1 MNLGES
7 IYQLRT
13 ARNMSQGDLADA
25 LDVSRQSVSKWENNM
40 AVPELDKLVKM
51 SELFGVSLDTLVHG
65 TASADG
71 TTDIPQA
78 PNKTKASA
86 ENPLPPRKIAGI
98 ILFCMAFLTELVC
111 TALGGMLEGLVF
123 ASPFLLCGIIC
134 FVFRR
139 NVGLW
144 CAWTV
149 FAIADVYLSLATG
162 ASRGLFSLP
171 MLFTHR
177 LQYSSPISIIVSAVL
192 VLWLLLLFVLTMI
205 RFRKLRLDAQRNRIL
220 LLSAGWLIWILIP
233 ILLHLLVPSSPAISA
248 GDGYRIFRT
257 LHVVNVLVNWIRIPL
272 FTTLCVRTLAVLR
285 TLRKPK

>member
-1 MNLGES
+1 
-7 IYQLRT
+7 
-13 ARNMSQGDLADA
+13 
-25 LDVSRQSVSKWENNM
+25 
-40 AVPELDKLVKM
+40 VPELDKLVKM

-65 TASADG
+65 TVPADSA
-71 TTDIPQA
+71 TDVPQA
-78 PNKTKASA
+78 PNKTKASV

-111 TALGGMLEGLVF
+111 TAMGGMLEGLVF

-149 FAIADVYLSLATG
+149 FVIADVYLSLAT
-162 ASRGLFSLP
+162 ASSRGLFSLP

-192 VLWLLLLFVLTMI
+192 VFLLLLLFTVTLI
-205 RFRKLRLDAQRNRIL
+205 RFRKLQLEPHRKRIL
-220 LLSAGWLIWILIP
+220 LLALGWLIWLLIP
-233 ILLHLLVPSSPAISA
+233 VLWQLFVPSSPAISA
-248 GDGYRIFRT
+248 EDGYKIFRV
-257 LHVVNVLVNWIRIPL
+257 LHVLNVLVDWIRIPL
-272 FTTLCVRTLAVLR
+272 FTTLCVRTLGVLR
-285 TLRKPK
+285 ACRCKKRNA

>member
-40 AVPELDKLVKM
+40 AVPELDKLMKM
-51 SELFGVSLDTLVHG
+51 SELFGVSLDELVHG
-65 TASADG
+65 YSFAERPADSPHLPNSSTA
-71 TTDIPQA
+71 
-78 PNKTKASA
+78 KAERS
-86 ENPLPPRKIAGI
+86 LPPRKIAGI

-111 TALGGMLEGLVF
+111 TAMGGMLEGLVF

-149 FAIADVYLSLATG
+149 FAIVDVYMSLATG

-177 LQYSSPISIIVSAVL
+177 LQYASPISIIVSAVL
-192 VLWLLLLFVLTMI
+192 VLWLLLLFVLTLI
-205 RFRKLRLDAQRNRIL
+205 RFRKLRLDAQRKRVIL
-220 LLSAGWLIWILIP
+220 LAAGWIVWAAIPLILQSFIP
-233 ILLHLLVPSSPAISA
+233 SADISTESA
-248 GDGYRIFRT
+248 YRAFRAF
-257 LHVVNVLVNWIRIPL
+257 HVLNVLVNWLRIPL
-272 FTTLCVRTLAVLR
+272 LTVLCIQTLAIFR
-285 TLRKPK
+285 TRRKPK

>member
-7 IYQLRT
+7 IYRLRT

-65 TASADG
+65 TGSDDDA
-71 TTDIPQA
+71 IFVPQM
-78 PNKTKASA
+78 PNTPRAAA

-149 FAIADVYLSLATG
+149 FAIADIYLSLATG

-171 MLFTHR
+171 MLFTSR

-192 VLWLLLLFVLTMI
+192 VLWLLLLFVLTML
-205 RFRKLRLDAQRNRIL
+205 RFRKLRLDAQRRRVL
-220 LLSAGWLIWILIP
+220 LLTAGWIVWAALP
-233 ILLHLLVPSSPAISA
+233 FLLQLFAPSPAVSA
-248 GDGYRIFRT
+248 SEGYRIFRV
-257 LHVVNVLVNWIRIPL
+257 LHILNVLVDWIRIPL
-272 FTTLCVRTLAVLR
+272 FTTLCVRTPAVLR

>member
-7 IYQLRT
+7 IYRLRT
-13 ARNMSQGDLADA
+13 ARNMSQGDLSDA

-65 TASADG
+65 TGSDDDAVFV
-71 TTDIPQA
+71 PQT
-78 PNKTKASA
+78 PNTPRAAA

-111 TALGGMLEGLVF
+111 TALGGMLEGLLF

-149 FAIADVYLSLATG
+149 FAIADIYLSLATG
-162 ASRGLFSLP
+162 ASRGLFSLLRLRTTLHMIRAMYISP
-171 MLFTHR
+171 VVVAVSLILLILLILLFT
-177 LQYSSPISIIVSAVL
+177 
-192 VLWLLLLFVLTMI
+192 LTMI
-205 RFRKLRLDAQRNRIL
+205 RFRKMHLSAERKRIL
-220 LLSAGWLIWILIP
+220 LLTAGWILWAALPWILTAF
-233 ILLHLLVPSSPAISA
+233 SPDQQ
-248 GDGYRIFRT
+248 DGVQFFR
-257 LHVVNVLVNWIRIPL
+257 LYSVLRVFADWLRIPL
-272 FTTLCVRTLAVLR
+272 FTTLCVRTPAVLR
-285 TLRKPK
+285 TLHKPK

>member
-65 TASADG
+65 TVPADG
-71 TTDIPQA
+71 TTDVPQT

-86 ENPLPPRKIAGI
+86 ENSFPPRKIAGI

-144 CAWTV
+144 CTWTV

-192 VLWLLLLFVLTMI
+192 VLWLLLLFILTLI
-205 RFRKLRLDAQRNRIL
+205 RFRKLRLDAQQNRIL

-248 GDGYRIFRT
+248 GDGYRIFRA

-285 TLRKPK
+285 SLRKQK